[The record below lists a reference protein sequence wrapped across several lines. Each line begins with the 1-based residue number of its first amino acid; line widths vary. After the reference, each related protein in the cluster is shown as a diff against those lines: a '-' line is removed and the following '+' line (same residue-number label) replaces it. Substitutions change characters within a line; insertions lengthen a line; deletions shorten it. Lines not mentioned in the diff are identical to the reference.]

1 MDQML
6 STMAC
11 EILMPAC
18 ENYTTDHLLLLQSYS
33 RMLYFIAMTFDGLY
47 VCTTKYVINDL
58 P

>member
-1 MDQML
+1 ML